1 MKPHCNVIK
10 DLLPLYAEDMLSCES
25 KTLVSE
31 HLSECADC
39 KRHSEE
45 LSRELTPACDND
57 SASIKKVRSRLRKHR
72 LYTVL
77 IAVLAMLT
85 AVAMILSYVESLL
98 PQIGI
103 PGVKMGLANIAVIF
117 ALFRFGW
124 KEAAALSL
132 VRVVLVSLLFG
143 SVGAMLYS
151 LAGAVLSL
159 AVMALLRR
167 IDRFSTVGISVAGG
181 VAHNAG
187 QILMAMLILQT
198 KQLLGYLP
206 VLAVS
211 GIAGGVLTGLA
222 AALLIR
228 RIPE

>member
-1 MKPHCNVIK
+1 MIVIFISV
-10 DLLPLYAEDMLSCES
+10 PSFVFA
-25 KTLVSE
+25 
-31 HLSECADC
+31 
-39 KRHSEE
+39 
-45 LSRELTPACDND
+45 
-57 SASIKKVRSRLRKHR
+57 
-72 LYTVL
+72 
-77 IAVLAMLT
+77 
-85 AVAMILSYVESLL
+85 SLL
-98 PQIGI
+98 QYLFTFKWP
-103 PGVKMGLANIAVIF
+103 IF
-117 ALFRFGW
+117 PTLYDSTASTF
-124 KEAAALSL
+124 
-132 VRVVLVSLLFG
+132 
-143 SVGAMLYS
+143 GAMLYS

-198 KQLLGYLP
+198 KQLLVYLP

>member
-1 MKPHCNVIK
+1 MN
-10 DLLPLYAEDMLSCES
+10 
-25 KTLVSE
+25 KTKRLV
-31 HLSECADC
+31 L
-39 KRHSEE
+39 
-45 LSRELTPACDND
+45 
-57 SASIKKVRSRLRKHR
+57 
-72 LYTVL
+72 
-77 IAVLAMLT
+77 LAMLT

-98 PQIGI
+98 PSVGI

-151 LAGAVLSL
+151 LAGVVLSL

-228 RIPE
+228 RIPEF

>member
-1 MKPHCNVIK
+1 
-10 DLLPLYAEDMLSCES
+10 
-25 KTLVSE
+25 
-31 HLSECADC
+31 
-39 KRHSEE
+39 
-45 LSRELTPACDND
+45 
-57 SASIKKVRSRLRKHR
+57 
-72 LYTVL
+72 
-77 IAVLAMLT
+77 MLT

-98 PQIGI
+98 PSVGI

-167 IDRFSTVGISVAGG
+167 IDRFSTVGISVAGC

-228 RIPE
+228 RIPEF

>member
-1 MKPHCNVIK
+1 MK
-10 DLLPLYAEDMLSCES
+10 
-25 KTLVSE
+25 KTKRLV
-31 HLSECADC
+31 L
-39 KRHSEE
+39 
-45 LSRELTPACDND
+45 
-57 SASIKKVRSRLRKHR
+57 
-72 LYTVL
+72 
-77 IAVLAMLT
+77 LAMLT

-98 PQIGI
+98 PSVGI

-211 GIAGGVLTGLA
+211 GIACGVLTGLA

-228 RIPE
+228 RIPEF

>member
-1 MKPHCNVIK
+1 MK
-10 DLLPLYAEDMLSCES
+10 
-25 KTLVSE
+25 KTKRLV
-31 HLSECADC
+31 
-39 KRHSEE
+39 R
-45 LSRELTPACDND
+45 
-57 SASIKKVRSRLRKHR
+57 
-72 LYTVL
+72 
-77 IAVLAMLT
+77 LAMLT

-98 PQIGI
+98 PSVGI

-159 AVMALLRR
+159 AVMALLCR

-228 RIPE
+228 RIPEF

>member
-1 MKPHCNVIK
+1 MK
-10 DLLPLYAEDMLSCES
+10 
-25 KTLVSE
+25 KTKRLV
-31 HLSECADC
+31 L
-39 KRHSEE
+39 
-45 LSRELTPACDND
+45 
-57 SASIKKVRSRLRKHR
+57 
-72 LYTVL
+72 
-77 IAVLAMLT
+77 LAMMT

-98 PQIGI
+98 PSVGI

-167 IDRFSTVGISVAGG
+167 TDRFSTVGVSVAGG

-206 VLAVS
+206 VLAVA
-211 GIAGGVLTGLA
+211 GIGGGILTGLA

-228 RIPE
+228 RIPKFEDT

>member
-1 MKPHCNVIK
+1 MK
-10 DLLPLYAEDMLSCES
+10 
-25 KTLVSE
+25 KTKRLV
-31 HLSECADC
+31 L
-39 KRHSEE
+39 
-45 LSRELTPACDND
+45 
-57 SASIKKVRSRLRKHR
+57 
-72 LYTVL
+72 
-77 IAVLAMLT
+77 LAMLT

-98 PQIGI
+98 PSVGI

-167 IDRFSTVGISVAGG
+167 IDRFSTVGVSVAGG

-187 QILMAMLILQT
+187 QILMAMLILRT

-222 AALLIR
+222 AVLLIR

>member
-1 MKPHCNVIK
+1 
-10 DLLPLYAEDMLSCES
+10 
-25 KTLVSE
+25 
-31 HLSECADC
+31 
-39 KRHSEE
+39 
-45 LSRELTPACDND
+45 
-57 SASIKKVRSRLRKHR
+57 
-72 LYTVL
+72 
-77 IAVLAMLT
+77 MLT

-98 PQIGI
+98 PSVGI

-167 IDRFSTVGISVAGG
+167 TDRFSTVGVSVAGG

-198 KQLLGYLP
+198 RQLLGYLP
-206 VLAVS
+206 VLAVA
-211 GIAGGVLTGLA
+211 GIGGGILTGLA

-228 RIPE
+228 RIPEYEKK

>member
-1 MKPHCNVIK
+1 MK
-10 DLLPLYAEDMLSCES
+10 
-25 KTLVSE
+25 KTKRLV
-31 HLSECADC
+31 L
-39 KRHSEE
+39 
-45 LSRELTPACDND
+45 
-57 SASIKKVRSRLRKHR
+57 
-72 LYTVL
+72 
-77 IAVLAMLT
+77 LAMLT

-98 PQIGI
+98 PSVGI

-132 VRVVLVSLLFG
+132 VRVLLVSLLFG

-198 KQLLGYLP
+198 KQLLVYLP

-211 GIAGGVLTGLA
+211 GITGGVLTGLA

>member
-1 MKPHCNVIK
+1 MK
-10 DLLPLYAEDMLSCES
+10 
-25 KTLVSE
+25 KTKRLV
-31 HLSECADC
+31 L
-39 KRHSEE
+39 
-45 LSRELTPACDND
+45 
-57 SASIKKVRSRLRKHR
+57 
-72 LYTVL
+72 
-77 IAVLAMLT
+77 LAMLT
-85 AVAMILSYVESLL
+85 AVAMVLSYVESLL
-98 PQIGI
+98 PSVGI

-132 VRVVLVSLLFG
+132 VRVGLVSLLFG

-167 IDRFSTVGISVAGG
+167 IDRFSTVGVSVAGG

-211 GIAGGVLTGLA
+211 GIAGGVLTGLV

>member
-1 MKPHCNVIK
+1 MK
-10 DLLPLYAEDMLSCES
+10 
-25 KTLVSE
+25 KTKRLV
-31 HLSECADC
+31 L
-39 KRHSEE
+39 
-45 LSRELTPACDND
+45 
-57 SASIKKVRSRLRKHR
+57 
-72 LYTVL
+72 
-77 IAVLAMLT
+77 LAMLT
-85 AVAMILSYVESLL
+85 AVAMILSYVESLM
-98 PQIGI
+98 PSVGI

-228 RIPE
+228 RIPEF

>member
-1 MKPHCNVIK
+1 MK
-10 DLLPLYAEDMLSCES
+10 
-25 KTLVSE
+25 KTKRLV
-31 HLSECADC
+31 L
-39 KRHSEE
+39 
-45 LSRELTPACDND
+45 
-57 SASIKKVRSRLRKHR
+57 
-72 LYTVL
+72 
-77 IAVLAMLT
+77 LAMLT
-85 AVAMILSYVESLL
+85 AVAMILSHVESLL
-98 PQIGI
+98 PSVGI

-228 RIPE
+228 RIPEF

>member
-1 MKPHCNVIK
+1 MKNTK
-10 DLLPLYAEDMLSCES
+10 R
-25 KTLVSE
+25 LV
-31 HLSECADC
+31 L
-39 KRHSEE
+39 
-45 LSRELTPACDND
+45 
-57 SASIKKVRSRLRKHR
+57 
-72 LYTVL
+72 
-77 IAVLAMLT
+77 LAMLT

-98 PQIGI
+98 PSVGI

-228 RIPE
+228 RIPEF

>member
-1 MKPHCNVIK
+1 MK
-10 DLLPLYAEDMLSCES
+10 
-25 KTLVSE
+25 KTKRLV
-31 HLSECADC
+31 L
-39 KRHSEE
+39 
-45 LSRELTPACDND
+45 
-57 SASIKKVRSRLRKHR
+57 
-72 LYTVL
+72 
-77 IAVLAMLT
+77 LAMLT

-98 PQIGI
+98 PSVGI

-132 VRVVLVSLLFG
+132 VRVLLVSLLFG

-198 KQLLGYLP
+198 KQLLVYLP

-228 RIPE
+228 RIPEYEKK

>member
-1 MKPHCNVIK
+1 MK
-10 DLLPLYAEDMLSCES
+10 
-25 KTLVSE
+25 KTKRLV
-31 HLSECADC
+31 L
-39 KRHSEE
+39 
-45 LSRELTPACDND
+45 
-57 SASIKKVRSRLRKHR
+57 
-72 LYTVL
+72 
-77 IAVLAMLT
+77 LAMLT

-98 PQIGI
+98 PSVGI

-143 SVGAMLYS
+143 SIGAMLYS

-167 IDRFSTVGISVAGG
+167 TDRFSTVGVSVAGG

-198 KQLLGYLP
+198 RQLLGYLP
-206 VLAVS
+206 VLAVA
-211 GIAGGVLTGLA
+211 GIGGGILTGLA

-228 RIPE
+228 RIPEYEKK

>member
-1 MKPHCNVIK
+1 MK
-10 DLLPLYAEDMLSCES
+10 
-25 KTLVSE
+25 KTKRLV
-31 HLSECADC
+31 L
-39 KRHSEE
+39 
-45 LSRELTPACDND
+45 
-57 SASIKKVRSRLRKHR
+57 
-72 LYTVL
+72 
-77 IAVLAMLT
+77 LAMLT

-98 PQIGI
+98 PSVGI

-198 KQLLGYLP
+198 KQLLVYLP

-211 GIAGGVLTGLA
+211 GIAGGALTGLA

>member
-1 MKPHCNVIK
+1 
-10 DLLPLYAEDMLSCES
+10 
-25 KTLVSE
+25 
-31 HLSECADC
+31 
-39 KRHSEE
+39 
-45 LSRELTPACDND
+45 
-57 SASIKKVRSRLRKHR
+57 
-72 LYTVL
+72 
-77 IAVLAMLT
+77 
-85 AVAMILSYVESLL
+85 MILSYVESLL
-98 PQIGI
+98 PSVGI

-167 IDRFSTVGISVAGG
+167 IDRFSTVGVSVAGG

-211 GIAGGVLTGLA
+211 GIVGGVLTGLV

>member
-1 MKPHCNVIK
+1 MKKTKRLV
-10 DLLPLYAEDMLSCES
+10 LLS
-25 KTLVSE
+25 
-31 HLSECADC
+31 
-39 KRHSEE
+39 
-45 LSRELTPACDND
+45 
-57 SASIKKVRSRLRKHR
+57 
-72 LYTVL
+72 
-77 IAVLAMLT
+77 MLT

-98 PQIGI
+98 PSVGI

-206 VLAVS
+206 VLAVA

-228 RIPE
+228 RFPEF

>member
-1 MKPHCNVIK
+1 MK
-10 DLLPLYAEDMLSCES
+10 
-25 KTLVSE
+25 KTKRLV
-31 HLSECADC
+31 L
-39 KRHSEE
+39 
-45 LSRELTPACDND
+45 
-57 SASIKKVRSRLRKHR
+57 
-72 LYTVL
+72 
-77 IAVLAMLT
+77 LAMLT

-98 PQIGI
+98 PSVGI

-132 VRVVLVSLLFG
+132 VRVVFVSLLFG

-228 RIPE
+228 RIPEF

>member
-1 MKPHCNVIK
+1 MK
-10 DLLPLYAEDMLSCES
+10 
-25 KTLVSE
+25 KTKRLV
-31 HLSECADC
+31 L
-39 KRHSEE
+39 
-45 LSRELTPACDND
+45 
-57 SASIKKVRSRLRKHR
+57 
-72 LYTVL
+72 
-77 IAVLAMLT
+77 LAMLT

-98 PQIGI
+98 PSVGI

-124 KEAAALSL
+124 KEAAVLSL
-132 VRVVLVSLLFG
+132 VRVVLVRLLFG

-228 RIPE
+228 RIPEF

>member
-1 MKPHCNVIK
+1 
-10 DLLPLYAEDMLSCES
+10 
-25 KTLVSE
+25 
-31 HLSECADC
+31 
-39 KRHSEE
+39 
-45 LSRELTPACDND
+45 
-57 SASIKKVRSRLRKHR
+57 
-72 LYTVL
+72 
-77 IAVLAMLT
+77 MLT

-98 PQIGI
+98 PSVGI

-181 VAHNAG
+181 VAHIAG

-228 RIPE
+228 RIPEF

>member
-1 MKPHCNVIK
+1 MK
-10 DLLPLYAEDMLSCES
+10 
-25 KTLVSE
+25 KTKRLV
-31 HLSECADC
+31 L
-39 KRHSEE
+39 
-45 LSRELTPACDND
+45 
-57 SASIKKVRSRLRKHR
+57 
-72 LYTVL
+72 
-77 IAVLAMLT
+77 LAMLT

-98 PQIGI
+98 PSVGI

-187 QILMAMLILQT
+187 QILMAML
-198 KQLLGYLP
+198 
-206 VLAVS
+206 AVS

-228 RIPE
+228 RIPEF

>member
-1 MKPHCNVIK
+1 MK
-10 DLLPLYAEDMLSCES
+10 
-25 KTLVSE
+25 KTKRLV
-31 HLSECADC
+31 L
-39 KRHSEE
+39 
-45 LSRELTPACDND
+45 
-57 SASIKKVRSRLRKHR
+57 
-72 LYTVL
+72 
-77 IAVLAMLT
+77 LAMLT

-98 PQIGI
+98 PSVGI

-187 QILMAMLILQT
+187 QILMAMLILRT